1 MFVSKNES
9 SVREKIFLGT
19 RKFEGPYLK
28 MIDPKYDCV
37 GERERVRIE
46 KERKREILYSIYTEI
61 HTHTHKLSMDRKKKE
76 MRNLLR

>member
-1 MFVSKNES
+1 MKVQCERRF
-9 SVREKIFLGT
+9 FWGT

-37 GERERVRIE
+37 GERESKNR
-46 KERKREILYSIYTEI
+46 ERKKEREILYSIYTEI